1 MEINQFIHFIAVV
14 ETGSFTKGA
23 DRAAVSQSAISAS
36 IAKLETEFDIQL
48 LDRRRTPVVPTDA
61 GERLLEA
68 GKAILQICNT
78 VRGEL
83 ETIARPKLLRIGILQ
98 SLSSRHVSRLLGS
111 FRRANPFVAIEM
123 FDGVREQLLGLLAD
137 RRVDTILTVF
147 DDDCASKFPSR
158 VLFNEPYI
166 LAVPEG
172 HRFAQRRS
180 VKLSDLRG
188 EPFIVRA
195 RCDRYRDVSDVLD
208 SHGITLNVMYKT
220 DQDDRAL
227 ALVAAGIGLA
237 LFPAHFD
244 MPGVKKI
251 AVSDLGLSRAIGLLW
266 LRERE
271 TDLKEFIKF
280 SESYCWTIQKW
291 PDAVDA
297 GNQEQEI
304 NNKPSTQSTSG
315 GLMLS

>member
-1 MEINQFIHFIAVV
+1 MEIYQIIHFIAVV

-36 IAKLETEFDIQL
+36 IAKLEAEFDVQL
-48 LDRRRTPVVPTDA
+48 LDRRRSPVVPTDA

-68 GKAILQICNT
+68 SKAILQICNT
-78 VRGEL
+78 VKGEL

-111 FRRANPFVAIEM
+111 FRLANPSVAIEM
-123 FDGVREQLLGLLAD
+123 FDGVGEQLLGLLAD
-137 RRVDTILTVF
+137 RRVDTILTIF
-147 DDDCASKFPSR
+147 DDSSASKFPSR
-158 VLFNEPYI
+158 VLFNEPYV
-166 LAVPEG
+166 LAVPDG

-195 RCDRYRDVSDVLD
+195 RCDRYHDVSDALESRGV
-208 SHGITLNVMYKT
+208 TLKVMYKT

-227 ALVAAGIGLA
+227 ALVAAGVGLA
-237 LFPAHFD
+237 LFPAHFE
-244 MPGVKKI
+244 MPAVKKV

-266 LRERE
+266 SRERE
-271 TDLKEFIKF
+271 YDLKEFITF
-280 SESYCWTIQKW
+280 AECHCWT
-291 PDAVDA
+291 
-297 GNQEQEI
+297 
-304 NNKPSTQSTSG
+304 
-315 GLMLS
+315 L